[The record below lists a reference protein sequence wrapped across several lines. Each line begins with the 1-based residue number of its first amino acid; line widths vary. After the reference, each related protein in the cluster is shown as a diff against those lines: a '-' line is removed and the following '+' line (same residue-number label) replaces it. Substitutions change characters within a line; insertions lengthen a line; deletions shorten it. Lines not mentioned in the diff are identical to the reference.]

1 MLLKSSSSTELE
13 TGVVSLPSRQR
24 VGLLRFAGPDGLEI
38 DVLEALTRENAVFDY
53 LRRDLRHCLRAR
65 SRLDGLCVR
74 SAVFSVF

>member
-38 DVLEALTRENAVFDY
+38 DVLEALTRENAVFDCSSNA
-53 LRRDLRHCLRAR
+53 CLIVVPQIFDAKRSCSQDAR
-65 SRLDGLCVR
+65 
-74 SAVFSVF
+74 